1 MAERKT
7 ESIVVS
13 IDVAQDGISA
23 LLLVGRQGYNGIDI
37 INAIQ
42 GKEAILLYERLTT
55 PTKETSYAKY

>member
-1 MAERKT
+1 MTERIT
-7 ESIVVS
+7 ESVVVS

-42 GKEAILLYERLTT
+42 GKEAISLYERLTT

>member
-42 GKEAILLYERLTT
+42 GKEAISLYERLTT
-55 PTKETSYAKY
+55 PTKETSYVKY

>member
-42 GKEAILLYERLTT
+42 GKEAISLYERLTT

>member
-1 MAERKT
+1 MAEKKT

-42 GKEAILLYERLTT
+42 GKEAISLYERLTT
-55 PTKETSYAKY
+55 PTKETTYVKY